1 MRFFEMS
8 ADGSAADVVLLGK
21 LGCSLFVAGVMMP
34 EIVGVK
40 AFAAIEILAT
50 IFAFVLLSAV
60 VWAVLFDVS

>member
-21 LGCSLFVAGVMMP
+21 LACSLFVPGVMMP

-60 VWAVLFDVS
+60 V

>member
-1 MRFFEMS
+1 MRFFKVS

-21 LGCSLFVAGVMMP
+21 LCGGLFVPGVMMP

-40 AFAAIEILAT
+40 AFAAIEILTT

-60 VWAVLFDVS
+60 V